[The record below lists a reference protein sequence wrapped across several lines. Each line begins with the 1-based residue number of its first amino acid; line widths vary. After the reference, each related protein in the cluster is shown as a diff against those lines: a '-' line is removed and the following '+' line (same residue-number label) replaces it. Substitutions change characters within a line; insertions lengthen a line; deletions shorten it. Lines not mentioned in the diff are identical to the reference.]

1 MGKLRIMEKLYNS
14 TVFDIIYLH
23 GYHFITASF
32 VFITNIV
39 SEIIWNICNKDSCKI
54 YNCYLFIAS
63 NTNINYVDGDAD
75 NYTT

>member
-1 MGKLRIMEKLYNS
+1 MSKLHIMEKLYGS
-14 TVFDIIYLH
+14 IMFDIIYLH

-54 YNCYLFIAS
+54 YNCYYSFPLIPILIVFMAMLTI
-63 NTNINYVDGDAD
+63 T
-75 NYTT
+75 